1 MMERHP
7 HEDQE
12 DRARLVADLSHDLR
26 TPLNAIL
33 GLTEL
38 MTIEAY
44 GPMGDARYTGYAR
57 DIHEAG
63 ADLLHHINELLEH
76 LQTAPTTAG
85 HADGTTAAP

>member
-7 HEDQE
+7 EDNQ
-12 DRARLVADLSHDLR
+12 AQRLADLSHDLR

-38 MTIEAY
+38 MSLEAY
-44 GPMGDARYTGYAR
+44 GPMGDGRYRGFVE

-63 ADLLHHINELLEH
+63 TDLMRHIEELLRH
-76 LQTAPTTAG
+76 SQMSSGPLKP
-85 HADGTTAAP
+85 